1 MGLQIRLTPSLHA
14 FNVFKLIQNSKK
26 MADNDVDVNEELLD
40 YEDEPETETT
50 EAPKAEDA
58 AKNGKVK
65 GNYVSIHSSGFRD
78 FLLKPE
84 VLRSIGDCGFEHPS
98 KFSTN
103 VFPRLCWAWTC
114 CARPSLVWAGP
125 LCSCWPPCSRSSP
138 WTVRSPSWSCATPG
152 SSPSRSARST
162 RDSQSLC
169 LPSRVEC
176 FLVVWPFPKMSRF

>member
-1 MGLQIRLTPSLHA
+1 MTNQKAGAGSRYQGSQLAPRKAAHARTGIICSVATLKPLQIRLTPSLHA

-98 KFSTN
+98 E
-103 VFPRLCWAWTC
+103 V
-114 CARPSLVWAGP
+114 
-125 LCSCWPPCSRSSP
+125 
-138 WTVRSPSWSCATPG
+138 
-152 SSPSRSARST
+152 
-162 RDSQSLC
+162 QH
-169 LPSRVEC
+169 EC
-176 FLVVWPFPKMSRF
+176 IPQVKHFIL